1 MRTPVWRATASSAS
15 FRGTPSSI
23 SVTVRSKG
31 DAAAACC
38 DRTGAVTATSNPANG
53 IRNRMVGLLRLRSP
67 TRGGESRR
75 PPGPSPAGVDHL
87 GERRESFVD
96 GAGGE
101 RDGEPVAGCDRAA
114 HRDIHVVPALELR
127 HDLAQGRIV
136 EHESA
141 AGPPEVVSERDARR
155 RAQHAV
161 RVEHA
166 TIARPQAEHRV
177 VPPFP
182 GPQGDPPGRHH
193 DLEVVVL
200 RVRTHVEAGA
210 EIFRS
215 EEHTS
220 ELQSPY
226 DLVCRLLLEK
236 KNRTINRLSLRYIL

>member
-1 MRTPVWRATASSAS
+1 
-15 FRGTPSSI
+15 
-23 SVTVRSKG
+23 
-31 DAAAACC
+31 AACC
-38 DRTGAVTATSNPANG
+38 DRTGAVAATSNPANG
-53 IRNRMVGLLRLRSP
+53 IRNRIVGLLRLRSP

-101 RDGEPVAGCDRAA
+101 RNGETVAGCDRAA
-114 HRDIHVVPALELR
+114 HRDIHVVSALELR

-155 RAQHAV
+155 RPQHAV

-166 TIARPQAEHRV
+166 ALARPQAEHRV
-177 VPPFP
+177 APPLP
-182 GPQGDPPGRHH
+182 GPQGHPAGRYL

-210 EIFRS
+210 EIFRHAPARVY
-215 EEHTS
+215 EEGTPGVV
-220 ELQSPY
+220 PY
-226 DLVCRLLLEK
+226 HEVRLAVEVDGA
-236 KNRTINRLSLRYIL
+236 